1 MANPIEEVND
11 VVLLGVLIAIAFLG
25 AWGIGELLKLFGSP
39 STPKPYQPDQP
50 AGSYTGA
57 GQKLGE
63 NLPAADYNNPFTY
76 PWGDLWTNL
85 KNVWNYG
92 FVPAT
97 PSTPRTRQADGSD
110 LNDYNPNLEPGDIPA
125 ISQAFL
131 NWS

>member
-39 STPKPYQPDQP
+39 STPGPGQP

-57 GQKLGE
+57 GQKSGE
-63 NLPAADYNNPFTY
+63 NLPAADFNNPFTY

-92 FVPAT
+92 FVPAV
-97 PSTPRTRQADGSD
+97 PSTPQTQQADGSN
-110 LNDYNPNLEPGDIPA
+110 LNDYNPNLEPGDISA